1 MAYREVSVIE
11 VKEILR
17 LWLAGHSLREV
28 TVLAGADRKT
38 VRRYVQA
45 ARDAG
50 LLREG
55 GAGQLTD
62 ELLGA
67 VVGMVRPDRP
77 HGVGL
82 ARESLAA
89 HREQIRA
96 WLDKD
101 LTLVKV
107 HVLLG
112 RRGVVVPY
120 RTLHRFAADECGFGR
135 RRPTLRVADGDPGV
149 EVQVDFGRL
158 GLVPDPARGA
168 RRVVH
173 ALIFTAVYSRH
184 MFVFPTHRQTLE
196 EVIAGFEAAWGFFGG
211 VFRVVIPDN
220 IKPIID
226 QADATDPRFNAAF
239 REYAQARGFV
249 VDPARVRRPRDKP
262 RVERAVSY
270 VRSNFFAGEQFA
282 DLADCRARAEQWC
295 ARVAGLRIHGTT
307 CARPAEVFTLEEA
320 ALLLLAPVER
330 FAIPAYTRPK
340 VAPDRH
346 VEVARALYSVP
357 GELIG
362 RRLVARADSSTVKLY
377 HRGQLIKVH
386 PRQPPGHRHT
396 DPADLPTEAGTYALR
411 DVETLARRAS
421 AHGLAVGAY
430 AAAVLDHPLP
440 WTKMRQVYRLLGL
453 VRRHGADRVEL
464 ACRRALDAEAVN
476 VGLIERMLARGLET
490 DPTTPA
496 TAAGGGQP
504 TLPGLAP
511 ATAGPPEC
519 DPAPTVVS
527 AASRFVRDPVE
538 FAPRTSPNT
547 ADNAA
552 NSAVSSV
559 DQPMRRPS

>member
-28 TVLAGADRKT
+28 TTLAGADRKT
-38 VRRYVQA
+38 VRRYVQV
-45 ARDAG
+45 AREAG

-55 GAGQLTD
+55 GGGQLTD
-62 ELLGA
+62 ELLGTVVA
-67 VVGMVRPDRP
+67 VVRPDRP
-77 HGVGL
+77 HGVGP
-82 ARESLAA
+82 ARESLDA

-96 WLDKD
+96 WLEKD
-101 LTLVKV
+101 LTLAKV

-120 RTLHRFAADECGFGR
+120 RTLHRFAAGECGFGR

-149 EVQVDFGRL
+149 ELQVDFGRL
-158 GLVPDPARGA
+158 GLVSDPARGA
-168 RRVVH
+168 RRVAH

-184 MFVFPTHRQTLE
+184 LFVYPTHRQTLE
-196 EVIAGFEAAWGFFGG
+196 EVIAGFEAAWAFFGG
-211 VFRVVIPDN
+211 VFKVIVPDN

-226 QADATDPRFNAAF
+226 RADATDPRFNAAF

-249 VDPARVRRPRDKP
+249 IDPARVRHPRDKP

-270 VRSNFFAGEQFA
+270 VRSNFFAGEDFA

-295 ARVAGLRIHGTT
+295 ARAAGLRIHGTT
-307 CARPAEVFTLEEA
+307 CARPAEVFTTEEA
-320 ALLLLAPVER
+320 ALLLPAPVER
-330 FAIPAYTRPK
+330 FAIPVYTHPK

-362 RRLVARADSSTVKLY
+362 RRLLARADSNTVKLY

-396 DPADLPTEAGTYALR
+396 DPADLPPEAGTYALR
-411 DVETLARRAS
+411 DVQTLARRA
-421 AHGLAVGAY
+421 AGHGPAIGAY

-490 DPTTPA
+490 DPTT
-496 TAAGGGQP
+496 AGGGQLVIP
-504 TLPGLAP
+504 NITSA
-511 ATAGPPEC
+511 ATSGPPEP
-519 DPAPTVVS
+519 DPAPTVVP
-527 AASRFVRDPVE
+527 AASRFVRDPAE
-538 FAPRTSPNT
+538 FTPRTAPNP
-547 ADNAA
+547 ANNAG
-552 NSAVSSV
+552 SST
-559 DQPMRRPS
+559 DPPMRRPS